1 MIRYTSHKQLSL
13 AEFDWPFQTALDE
26 NNRWVKLSRVV
37 PWDELAESYYQ
48 AFTSQ
53 RGRPT
58 KDARLVIGAVIIKH
72 KLCLSD
78 RETVAQIQENPY
90 LQYFVGLP
98 GYQMDPPFAPSLFVE
113 IRKRMGPSLFD
124 VFHASVV
131 ERIEKGPSTSKQQ
144 QDKAKPAD
152 NDKAETKSASAQS
165 EQINENELPASSD
178 EEAAP
183 EETAAPE
190 RQGKLILDATVAPQA
205 IRYPTDLSLLNEARE
220 LTEKIIDHLY
230 PHTDLKV
237 KPRTYRKKARKAY
250 LAIAKQKRPAAKVR
264 RKGIKQQ
271 LQYLRRNL
279 KHIEDLLEY
288 WPQGQ
293 PIPLPR
299 WLLYRYWVIQH
310 LYEQQWEMYRNRR
323 HRCDDRIVSI
333 SQPYVRPIVRG
344 KLDKPVEFGA
354 KLSVSLNDE
363 GIACV
368 DEIRWDAFHEG
379 KDLVSQVEAYK
390 ARHGY
395 YPEVVLADPA
405 YGSRANRRYL
415 KQRGIRFGGKPLG
428 RPKKETDDNREAL
441 NKEKA
446 QRQADYRQRIPIEG
460 KFGQGKKGYGLGY
473 IEAKRADT
481 SVAWINSIF
490 LVMNLMVLLRIFFA
504 LSKFTLIDKWWS
516 LHEEKGLWWRQD
528 VRVFYGV
535 WRRSSVGRCS
545 VFDC

>member
-1 MIRYTSHKQLSL
+1 M
-13 AEFDWPFQTALDE
+13 
-26 NNRWVKLSRVV
+26 
-37 PWDELAESYYQ
+37 
-48 AFTSQ
+48 
-53 RGRPT
+53 
-58 KDARLVIGAVIIKH
+58 
-72 KLCLSD
+72 
-78 RETVAQIQENPY
+78 VA
-90 LQYFVGLP
+90 
-98 GYQMDPPFAPSLFVE
+98 
-113 IRKRMGPSLFD
+113 
-124 VFHASVV
+124 
-131 ERIEKGPSTSKQQ
+131 RIEKGPSGPKKRK
-144 QDKAKPAD
+144 DKASPAD
-152 NDKAETKSASAQS
+152 NDKAAEKTASTP
-165 EQINENELPASSD
+165 EQISGDELPALPESK
-178 EEAAP
+178 EATDLEVAS
-183 EETAAPE
+183 EETEAPE

-230 PHTDLKV
+230 PHTDLKA

-250 LAIAKQKRPAAKVR
+250 LAIAKQKRPPAKAR

-279 KHIEDLLEY
+279 KHIEGLLEH

-299 WLLYRYWVIQH
+299 WLLYRYWVTQH
-310 LYEQQWEMYRNRR
+310 LYAQQWEMYRNRS

-333 SQPYVRPIVRG
+333 SQPYVRPIVWG

-354 KLSVSLNDE
+354 KLSVSLTGE

-368 DEIRWDAFHEG
+368 NEIRWDAFHEG

-390 ARHGY
+390 VRHGY

-405 YGSRANRRYL
+405 YGSRANRARYSL
-415 KQRGIRFGGKPLG
+415 WGKPLG
-428 RPKKETDDNREAL
+428 RPKKETEENRETL

-490 LVMNLMVLLRIFFA
+490 LVMNL
-504 LSKFTLIDKWWS
+504 
-516 LHEEKGLWWRQD
+516 
-528 VRVFYGV
+528 
-535 WRRSSVGRCS
+535 
-545 VFDC
+545 